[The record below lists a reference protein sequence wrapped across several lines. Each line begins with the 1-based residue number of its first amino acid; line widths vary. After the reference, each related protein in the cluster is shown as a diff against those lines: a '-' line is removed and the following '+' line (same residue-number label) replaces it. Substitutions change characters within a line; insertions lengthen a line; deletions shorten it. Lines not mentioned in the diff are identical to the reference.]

1 MFMKLLLLNGFKR
14 DLAIDIT
21 THDVVALMSSLKR
34 LPNKLQFTVTYPAD
48 LISYNIFE
56 DDPVVLF
63 VNTVLMEF
71 LLWKSLLML
80 LLSLLR

>member
-1 MFMKLLLLNGFKR
+1 MVFKSN
-14 DLAIDIT
+14 LAIDIT
-21 THDVVALMSSLKR
+21 THDVV
-34 LPNKLQFTVTYPAD
+34 
-48 LISYNIFE
+48 SYDIFE